1 MLCLYKNYKEDRE
14 DLVMAMIN
22 CPECGREVSDKASSC
37 PNCGTPINKGE
48 KKFCLHCGGQ
58 IDKECIICPK
68 CGKQVGEIVNNDKNI
83 IINNNNNASSSSSAS
98 ASNNMLAGNIISSK
112 SRLVALLLCFFLG
125 WLGIHRFYAGK
136 IGTGIL
142 MIFLMFTGI
151 GEIWWLIDFLLI
163 AFGAFTDKSGFK
175 IKNW

>member
-1 MLCLYKNYKEDRE
+1 
-14 DLVMAMIN
+14 MALIN
-22 CPECGREVSDKASSC
+22 CPECGKEISDKAASC
-37 PNCGTPINKGE
+37 PNCGATVK
-48 KKFCLHCGGQ
+48 KKFCQHCGEA
-58 IDKECIICPK
+58 IDNDCVVCPK

-83 IINNNNNASSSSSAS
+83 IINNNNNASSSSAL

-125 WLGIHRFYAGK
+125 WLGVHRFYVGK

-142 MIFLMFTGI
+142 MVLLMPTGI
-151 GEIWWLIDFLLI
+151 GEVWWLIDFIFI
-163 AFGAFTDKSGFK
+163 ALGVFSDKNGFK